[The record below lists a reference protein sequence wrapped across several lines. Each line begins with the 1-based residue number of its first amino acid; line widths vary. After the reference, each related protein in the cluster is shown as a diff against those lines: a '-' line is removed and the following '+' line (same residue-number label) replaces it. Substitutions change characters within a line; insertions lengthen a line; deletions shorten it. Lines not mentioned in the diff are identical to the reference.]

1 MKQIFCER
9 MQKIK
14 DAKKKKKKK
23 KKKLHA
29 LPYFNLEKKFQGNFS
44 SFSITVINKATTN
57 ESNVQHLIFK
67 ICCAL

>member
-23 KKKLHA
+23 KIA
-29 LPYFNLEKKFQGNFS
+29 RTPKF
-44 SFSITVINKATTN
+44 
-57 ESNVQHLIFK
+57 
-67 ICCAL
+67 

>member
-23 KKKLHA
+23 KKKIA
-29 LPYFNLEKKFQGNFS
+29 RTP
-44 SFSITVINKATTN
+44 
-57 ESNVQHLIFK
+57 IF
-67 ICCAL
+67 

>member
-23 KKKLHA
+23 LHA
-29 LPYFNLEKKFQGNFS
+29 HPYFNLEKKFQGNFS

>member
-23 KKKLHA
+23 KLHA
-29 LPYFNLEKKFQGNFS
+29 RPDFNLEKKFQGNFS

>member
-1 MKQIFCER
+1 
-9 MQKIK
+9 MQ
-14 DAKKKKKKK
+14 KKKKK

-29 LPYFNLEKKFQGNFS
+29 LPNFNFENKFKGNFS
-44 SFSITVINKATTN
+44 YFSITVINKATTN